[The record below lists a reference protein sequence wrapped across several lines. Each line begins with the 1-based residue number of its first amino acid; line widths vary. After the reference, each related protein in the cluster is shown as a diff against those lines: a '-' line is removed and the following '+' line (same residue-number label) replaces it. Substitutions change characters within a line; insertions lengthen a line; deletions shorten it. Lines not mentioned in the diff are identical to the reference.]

1 MRGNETDEERKA
13 RSEREHEAW
22 MKAKGIGAIKVGN
35 DRYFWIAYRFG
46 VWISGRSDY
55 ADGNGFAATPDEAMA
70 AARQFADTIPGPLK
84 ESPKGYQGTIR
95 RYYQKHHARK
105 PKPSAE
111 TGARP
116 ELGSLWE
123 SACRWDSG
131 WIKWTITKITP
142 KRVFVYKHR
151 EITTVDGISSVLTFA
166 NDTQRS
172 FDRATLE
179 KDGRAFYKNGTGS
192 SFFYTDAGKAKEEAD
207 LQTRESPPCSRCSAC
222 HGQRRGP
229 KC

>member
-1 MRGNETDEERKA
+1 
-13 RSEREHEAW
+13 
-22 MKAKGIGAIKVGN
+22 
-35 DRYFWIAYRFG
+35 
-46 VWISGRSDY
+46 
-55 ADGNGFAATPDEAMA
+55 
-70 AARQFADTIPGPLK
+70 
-84 ESPKGYQGTIR
+84 
-95 RYYQKHHARK
+95 
-105 PKPSAE
+105 
-111 TGARP
+111 
-116 ELGSLWE
+116 LWE

-151 EITTVDGISSVLTFA
+151 KITTADGISSVPTFE

-207 LQTRESPPCSRCSAC
+207 FQTREGAPVFPLLGLPRSATRVEVLTAFRNLAKTAHPDAGGDAASFRELVAEKNRALVAC
-222 HGQRRGP
+222 R
-229 KC
+229 